1 MFGQGYSEVREDLLS
16 VGDYEVTIT
25 NAVVK
30 QYNNGN
36 QFVELT
42 FGVKGHRADCKP
54 NNYVINDRPLIN
66 TMKANGTQ
74 VTEKDLTQ
82 WDKGMTKFFDTFS
95 ITAGDFN
102 FRNWIGKKGVVH
114 CDWQYDGKEP
124 DKKSKLYKCF
134 YCNVQKNNT
143 DISTSLSTPQFT
155 TTQDNSASTSELD
168 AIADKIF

>member
-25 NAVVK
+25 NATVK

-42 FGVKGHRADCKP
+42 FGVKGHRADCRP
-54 NNYVINDRPLIN
+54 NSYVINDRPLIN
-66 TMKANGTQ
+66 TVKANGTQ
-74 VTEKDLTQ
+74 VTDKDLAS
-82 WDKGMTKFFDTFS
+82 WDKSMTKFFDTFS

-114 CDWQYDGKEP
+114 CDWQYDSKEP
-124 DKKSKLYKCF
+124 DKKSKIYKCF
-134 YCNVQKNNT
+134 YCNVQKDNADT
-143 DISTSLSTPQFT
+143 TTSLSNLQSTT
-155 TTQDNSASTSELD
+155 TTQDSARLD
-168 AIADKIF
+168 ALEDKILF